1 METHSSTS
9 EDLNFEKYFFSLQ
22 HNGVTGQLGAS
33 VLSWLT
39 SVALHR
45 VTKGVAR
52 MKNKLIVKT
61 IGYGVLSTTAVLLE
75 GHEYVGREN
84 RCLSRRPVT
93 LSKSN
98 TRGATP

>member
-1 METHSSTS
+1 
-9 EDLNFEKYFFSLQ
+9 
-22 HNGVTGQLGAS
+22 
-33 VLSWLT
+33 
-39 SVALHR
+39 
-45 VTKGVAR
+45 
-52 MKNKLIVKT
+52 MKNNLIVKT